1 MSRRFEL
8 IVFDWDGTLMDSQ
21 AQIVAAMQA
30 AAHDLGLE
38 PLSEDAVRN
47 IIGLGLEEACQALF
61 PERPP
66 QDHRRLAAAYRHHYL
81 APQRPASPLFEGA
94 FRVVETLAARGYWLA
109 VATGKSRAGLN
120 RVLAES
126 GLGPFMTA
134 TRCADE
140 TLSKPHPQ
148 MLLEIIGEL
157 GVEPAR
163 TVMVGDTEYDLAMA
177 VNAGTPAVGV
187 AYGAHARERLLPYN
201 PLACLERITQL
212 PEVLEELERDHDRT

>member
-1 MSRRFEL
+1 MSRYFQL
-8 IVFDWDGTLMDSQ
+8 IVFDWDGTLMDSA

-30 AAHDLGLE
+30 AAREMGLE
-38 PLSEDAVRN
+38 PISDDGIRN

-61 PERPP
+61 PDRNPR
-66 QDHRRLAAAYRHHYL
+66 DHRLLAAAYRRHYL

-94 FRVVETLAARGYWLA
+94 FQVVETLTRRGYRLA
-109 VATGKSRAGLN
+109 VATGKSRAGLK

-126 GLGPFMTA
+126 GLGPFIAT

-148 MLLEIIGEL
+148 MLLEIMAQVA
-157 GVEPAR
+157 VEPAD
-163 TVMVGDTEYDLAMA
+163 TLMVGDTEYDLAMA
-177 VNAGTPAVGV
+177 ANAGTPAVGV

-201 PLACLERITQL
+201 PLACLEHIAQL
-212 PEVLEELERDHDRT
+212 PGVLEDLERS